1 MTREA
6 DYLGVLFLSSSISF
20 LIHILQLIYAFIES
34 KHCFLDQQ
42 SHLGKRVSGQ
52 SFGFCLIGS
61 FAKQRSERQIYTFLG
76 ELFIVLAKCL
86 KVTEKLP

>member
-1 MTREA
+1 MA
-6 DYLGVLFLSSSISF
+6 KAFGVLP
-20 LIHILQLIYAFIES
+20 
-34 KHCFLDQQ
+34 
-42 SHLGKRVSGQ
+42 
-52 SFGFCLIGS
+52 IGS